1 MTTTDPTPLV
11 EQIAR
16 EHQAVLDSEFPTLG
30 IALCTCGEVVP
41 PHPGDWYTAHIAT
54 VTEQAARERD
64 AEALARF
71 TQDDGV
77 ARLVVTDLRDL
88 RPGDFIMHPTVDGLA
103 VARGWQYKF
112 EADHEHAVRARVAAE
127 LRFSDAEWREYQNLP
142 ELGYPHRAWL
152 DSRAARIAKGDHDA

>member
-1 MTTTDPTPLV
+1 MTTPDPTPLA

-16 EHQAVLDSEFPTLG
+16 EHDIRFAGDGER
-30 IALCTCGEVVP
+30 CTCMAGVTI
-41 PHPGDWYTAHIAT
+41 DSFALHIAT
-54 VTEQAARERD
+54 VTERAVRERD